1 MRTNDTQTIILSC
14 WCFIFSW

>member
-1 MRTNDTQTIILSC
+1 MRTNDTQTGVLSC